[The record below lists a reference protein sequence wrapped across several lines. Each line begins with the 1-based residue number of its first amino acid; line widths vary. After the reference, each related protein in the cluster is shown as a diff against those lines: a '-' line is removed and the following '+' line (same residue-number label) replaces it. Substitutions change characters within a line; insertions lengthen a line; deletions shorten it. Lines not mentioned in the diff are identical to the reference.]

1 MQDQGSICRPQ
12 DAIGAGDGV
21 EHILRPLL
29 AGVVNEQQ
37 GDAALVRDRLQL
49 GDGIVIRGV
58 AAVRRP
64 SPDALECVNDDQ
76 HRFRVLKQEAFQLLQ
91 QIFFQRVRQN
101 GQHQIRTVPF
111 CHLCQT
117 LL

>member
-1 MQDQGSICRPQ
+1 MPRWSEN
-12 DAIGAGDGV
+12 AFS
-21 EHILRPLL
+21 L
-29 AGVVNEQQ
+29 AM
-37 GDAALVRDRLQL
+37 
-49 GDGIVIRGV
+49 VIRGV
-58 AAVRRP
+58 AAVVRRP
-64 SPDALECVNDDQ
+64 SPDALQGVNDDQ
-76 HRFRVLKQEAFQLLQ
+76 HRFRVLKQKAFQLLQ